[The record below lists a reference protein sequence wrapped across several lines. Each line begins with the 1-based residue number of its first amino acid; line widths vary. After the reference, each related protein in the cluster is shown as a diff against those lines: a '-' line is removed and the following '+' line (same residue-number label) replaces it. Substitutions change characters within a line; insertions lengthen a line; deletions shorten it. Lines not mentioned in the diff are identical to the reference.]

1 MMDHRDVELPV
12 RVSLRAIMSKTQPN
26 HCSHLHIVF
35 VREALPEVTEQVIG
49 TARGRLTC
57 ANIMA
62 LFLLTAAATGATE
75 LTPDNWDKEIK
86 NRAAFIKFLAPW

>member
-1 MMDHRDVELPV
+1 M
-12 RVSLRAIMSKTQPN
+12 
-26 HCSHLHIVF
+26 
-35 VREALPEVTEQVIG
+35 IG